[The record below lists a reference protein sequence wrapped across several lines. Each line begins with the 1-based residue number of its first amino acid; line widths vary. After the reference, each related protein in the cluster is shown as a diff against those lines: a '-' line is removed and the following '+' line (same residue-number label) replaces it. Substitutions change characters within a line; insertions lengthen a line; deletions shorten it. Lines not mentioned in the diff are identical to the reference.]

1 MEKMI
6 GQYSF
11 IGGVIIAIVLGL
23 FSANLGTAAVW
34 LTSLLVLLGL
44 VVGFLNVTGKETK
57 EFMLVA
63 LVLVLVSYAAPGA
76 LGKLNFAQIP
86 LGTYLDHI
94 FGQIMAFVVPA
105 TIVVALKDIWSLGKM
120 D

>member
-11 IGGVIIAIVLGL
+11 IGGVILAVVLGL
-23 FSANLGTAAVW
+23 FSANLGTSIVW

-63 LVLVLVSYAAPGA
+63 VVLMIAAFVGHGSET
-76 LGKLNFAQIP
+76 LGGVQVIGL
-86 LGTYLDHI
+86 YLSGI
-94 FGQIMAFVVPA
+94 FTQLLAFVVPA
-105 TIVVALKDIWSLGKM
+105 TIVVALKDIWSLGKV

>member
-1 MEKMI
+1 MEKII

-11 IGGVIIAIVLGL
+11 IGGVILAVVLGL

-57 EFMLVA
+57 EFMMVA
-63 LVLVLVSYAAPGA
+63 LVLILVSYTAPGT
-76 LGKLNFAQIP
+76 LEKLSAAQI
-86 LGTYLDHI
+86 GTYLDHI

-105 TIVVALKDIWSLGKM
+105 TIVVALKDIWALGKV